1 MIIFYRNRFI
11 FLILLFLIFL
21 VIFWNR
27 LIFILLHSLIFLRL
41 LSLIIF
47 YRNWLRLILKFL
59 LFLIFL
65 GILIFIIFN
74 KNRLRL
80 ILPFLLFLIFIGKLI
95 LIIFYRRFIFIILHF
110 LIFLGILI
118 LIIFYWIRLINYI
131 LTFRDVSH
139 CYQFSKFSIT
149 ILTLHVII
157 IITFRRRRN
166 IPILFYF
173 INNLLN
179 INSLCF
185 LGLDISHILHTL
197 NKFLVLCLPFTFWF
211 RVQFIVSFMHFLFI
225 SNFLLRFHCSF
236 RHLLTFTHI
245 LMFF

>member
-1 MIIFYRNRFI
+1 M
-11 FLILLFLIFL
+11 LP
-21 VIFWNR
+21 
-27 LIFILLHSLIFLRL
+27 
-41 LSLIIF
+41 
-47 YRNWLRLILKFL
+47 FL

-65 GILIFIIFN
+65 GKLILIIFYRRFIFII
-74 KNRLRL
+74 LH
-80 ILPFLLFLIFIGKLI
+80 FLIFLGKLI

-118 LIIFYWIRLINYI
+118 LTIFYWIRLINYI

-139 CYQFSKFSIT
+139 CNQFSKFSIT

-185 LGLDISHILHTL
+185 LGLEISHILHTI

-211 RVQFIVSFMHFLFI
+211 RVQFIISFVHFLFI